1 MVKPFFECKY
11 EKLSACYE
19 NLAAKYEKL
28 SVYYEKLSAYYEK
41 LSAYNEKSKVS
52 FYEYGNFFFIDR
64 VQREED
70 TVIRE

>member
-41 LSAYNEKSKVS
+41 LSAYNEKEKIS
-52 FYEYGNFFFIDR
+52 FYEYGKFFFIDI
-64 VQREED
+64 VQREEY

>member
-28 SVYYEKLSAYYEK
+28 SAYYEKLSSCYEK
-41 LSAYNEKSKVS
+41 LSAYNEKEKFS
-52 FYEYGNFFFIDR
+52 FYEHGNFFFIDI
-64 VQREED
+64 VQCEEY

>member
-1 MVKPFFECKY
+1 MVEPFFECKY

-19 NLAAKYEKL
+19 NLAAK
-28 SVYYEKLSAYYEK
+28 YEKLSAYYEK

-52 FYEYGNFFFIDR
+52 FYEYGNFFFIDI
-64 VQREED
+64 VQCEEY